1 MVTYRMRA
9 PVAVTGLGILSAFGA
24 SRERFCEA
32 LLRAERAIAP
42 VTGFDVSCCRTRAA
56 IPVSGIDPT
65 RWIPAMKLRRL
76 DRTGVFALAAVL
88 EALADAGFGVGTDRD
103 EAGVVVGTFS
113 AGGEATQ
120 DYLQRLHDSG
130 PSGAPALIFHSTV
143 GNAAASLAGLE
154 CKLRGPN
161 VTVSQKEA
169 SGLAAIGVAVDL
181 IRESRADL
189 VVAGGVDAISEMFFR
204 AHDRF
209 NVMSPGDAD
218 QACSAPFDRRRN
230 GFLMGEGGFM
240 LALEPLGGNRAPAR
254 MYGQVLGVGST
265 SAAVPV
271 NAWPDS
277 PCSISRGMQMAM
289 DDAELEA
296 GDVDVVFASANSTR
310 ELDHVEADAIR
321 MTFGGRPLV
330 TSVKGSLGESGSS
343 GAAACAVA
351 LLCGQR
357 GLVPPI
363 AGLEDADA
371 CASGLRL
378 VSVRAALPG
387 PVLLVNSVGSGGSL
401 VSVVLRVEP
410 GNL

>member
-1 MVTYRMRA
+1 VT
-9 PVAVTGLGILSAFGA
+9 VTGLGILSAFGA
-24 SRERFCEA
+24 SREGFREA
-32 LLRAERAIAP
+32 LLRGERGIAP
-42 VTGFDVSCCRTRAA
+42 VTAFDVSRCRTRAA
-56 IPVSGIDPT
+56 IPVKGIDPT
-65 RWIPAMKLRRL
+65 QWIPAMKLRRL

-88 EALADAGFGVGTDRD
+88 EALADAGLDAGTDRD
-103 EAGVVVGTFS
+103 ESGVVVGTFS

-120 DYLQRLHDSG
+120 DYLRRLHDSG

-181 IRESRADL
+181 LRESRADL

-204 AHDRF
+204 AHDLF
-209 NVMSPGDAD
+209 DVMSPGDAD
-218 QACSAPFDRRRN
+218 QVRSAPFDRRRN
-230 GFLMGEGGFM
+230 GFLLGEGGFM
-240 LALEPLGGNRAPAR
+240 LPLERADGRRAPAR
-254 MYGQVLGVGST
+254 TYGQVLGVGSS

-277 PCSISRGMQMAM
+277 PLSIVRAMQMAM
-289 DDAELEA
+289 ADAEVGA

-310 ELDHVEADAIR
+310 ELDQVEADAIR

-343 GAAACAVA
+343 GAAACATA
-351 LLCGQR
+351 LLCGQH

-378 VSVRAALPG
+378 VSVRTPLPG
-387 PVLLVNSVGSGGSL
+387 PVLLVNGVGSGGSL
-401 VSVVLRVEP
+401 VSVILRAEP
-410 GNL
+410 GSPS